1 MKHKLRSRALT
12 VVLSLML
19 IIGLMSATVFA
30 APVNPTTVQVNGTDI
45 LNGTDHTVSCGRG
58 TATYDPGTNT
68 LTLNNAEINYQQN
81 DNSAGAIL
89 FNGDLNI
96 NLVGENT
103 ITSATC
109 GIRGTNAG
117 ALTITGDSLTIDCTY
132 YGIGIPIAGADITID
147 DADIDITAKGV
158 NDFTGVG
165 IQAGGV
171 LSIKNGAYI
180 DVTDVSHHPIIGNA
194 GIEITDS
201 TLYAQQ
207 YTDYYAA
214 IRSENSVFI
223 SNSTVEARANSESPA
238 IWTGDDLSSPP
249 TPGHIT
255 ISNGSDVTLY
265 SESATAVYALFGD
278 IDIENSAVEVSSE
291 DNAAIYSYEGTI
303 SMTDSVVKAQAY
315 SDYYTISA
323 TKGIS
328 LTGVWLDN
336 VDNEASLSDS
346 DTVENSVIIDYE
358 QGRAVG
364 NPVITRDVE
373 LRNGVK
379 LTIPEQTSLTMA
391 EGVVFKNNGT
401 VNLKGNFI
409 NNNAI
414 VLCADSSHAG
424 GTATCTAKAVCAL
437 CGNEYG
443 DLLPHNFENGKCIV
457 CDAIDPDFKPVIIT
471 GANGIWQ
478 KGSKDGLSF
487 TSNAAFTD
495 FLKVQVDNKDLDAS
509 DYTVKEGST
518 IVTLKAEYLETLSLG
533 KHTLAIVSETG
544 TATTEFT
551 IKAATDSSAQTGDD
565 RNIALYV
572 GLAILA
578 AAGVAA
584 VGIQRR
590 REQ

>member
-1 MKHKLRSRALT
+1 M
-12 VVLSLML
+12 
-19 IIGLMSATVFA
+19 
-30 APVNPTTVQVNGTDI
+30 D
-45 LNGTDHTVSCGRG
+45 
-58 TATYDPGTNT
+58 
-68 LTLNNAEINYQQN
+68 
-81 DNSAGAIL
+81 
-89 FNGDLNI
+89 
-96 NLVGENT
+96 
-103 ITSATC
+103 
-109 GIRGTNAG
+109 
-117 ALTITGDSLTIDCTY
+117 
-132 YGIGIPIAGADITID
+132 
-147 DADIDITAKGV
+147 
-158 NDFTGVG
+158 
-165 IQAGGV
+165 
-171 LSIKNGAYI
+171 
-180 DVTDVSHHPIIGNA
+180 GN
-194 GIEITDS
+194 
-201 TLYAQQ
+201 
-207 YTDYYAA
+207 
-214 IRSENSVFI
+214 
-223 SNSTVEARANSESPA
+223 
-238 IWTGDDLSSPP
+238 DLSSPP

-478 KGSKDGLSF
+478 KGSKDGLSLRPMPPL
-487 TSNAAFTD
+487 D
-495 FLKVQVDNKDLDAS
+495 FLKVQV
-509 DYTVKEGST
+509 G
-518 IVTLKAEYLETLSLG
+518 
-533 KHTLAIVSETG
+533 
-544 TATTEFT
+544 
-551 IKAATDSSAQTGDD
+551 Q
-565 RNIALYV
+565 
-572 GLAILA
+572 
-578 AAGVAA
+578 
-584 VGIQRR
+584 
-590 REQ
+590 